1 MRAETNFTC
10 QVIFVYLYS
19 TLQLIVLS
27 TIPYRYDRFVKTDK
41 QKHIDKEKT
50 LEEVAFL
57 KFKIKLT
64 RPKTLGFGERPV
76 SERRHFLKEA
86 IQEVNKIG
94 SDWFR
99 IIKVFSANWHF
110 INW

>member
-27 TIPYRYDRFVKTDK
+27 TIPYRYDRFFKTDK
-41 QKHIDKEKT
+41 EKQIDKQKT
-50 LEEVAFL
+50 LEDVAFL

-64 RPKTLGFGERPV
+64 RPKTLGFDERPV
-76 SERRHFLKEA
+76 S
-86 IQEVNKIG
+86 IQENEIFELV
-94 SDWFR
+94 D
-99 IIKVFSANWHF
+99 
-110 INW
+110 

>member
-41 QKHIDKEKT
+41 QKHIDKDKT

-76 SERRHFLKEA
+76 S
-86 IQEVNKIG
+86 IQESEIFEFVDQKSNKT
-94 SDWFR
+94 
-99 IIKVFSANWHF
+99 KVKTV
-110 INW
+110 